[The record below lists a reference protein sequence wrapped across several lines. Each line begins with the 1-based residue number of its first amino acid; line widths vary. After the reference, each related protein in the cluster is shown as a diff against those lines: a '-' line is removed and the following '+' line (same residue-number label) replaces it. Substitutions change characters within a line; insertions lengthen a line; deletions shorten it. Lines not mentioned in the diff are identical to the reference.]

1 MAAGDGGGGNAD
13 DAATPDDPDQGSAQ
27 QVYHRVET
35 PTFQTPAVARM
46 QAQSGEV
53 WGQPARWSSIPSVKA
68 YFGPLPNG
76 QRGIEFTTPV
86 PHDPRYSYP
95 FEARW
100 YYPHTPGVTLNN
112 QGFAVIPATVTN
124 KQVP

>member
-1 MAAGDGGGGNAD
+1 MPASLVGGGDAD
-13 DAATPDDPDQGSAQ
+13 GAASSDEFEQRGKP

-35 PTFQTPAVARM
+35 PSQPAAVARM
-46 QAQSGEV
+46 QEQSGQV
-53 WGQPARWSSIPSVKA
+53 WGRPARGSSIPSVKA

-76 QRGIEFTTPV
+76 RRGIEFTTPV
-86 PHDPRYSYP
+86 PHDPRFSYP

-100 YYPHTPGVTLNN
+100 YYPHTLGVTLNG